1 MVAIGDI
8 FEEMVK
14 HFNPGAAGDMAVSYQ
29 FDISGPNGGKWAMNI
44 ADGKCDLVVG
54 GIDSPS
60 VTIALS
66 DEDWLAIR
74 EGKLNSQ
81 MAFMQGRLKIKGDMN
96 LAMKLQTMF
105 PIS

>member
-1 MVAIGDI
+1 MVQIGDI

-14 HFNPGAAGDMAVSYQ
+14 HFNPGAAGSMAVIYQ
-29 FDISGPNGGKWAMNI
+29 FDISGPNGGKWALKIEN
-44 ADGKCDLVVG
+44 AKCDLVVG
-54 GIDSPS
+54 GVDNPS
-60 VTIALS
+60 VVISLS

-81 MAFMQGRLKIKGDMN
+81 MAFMQGKLKISGDMN
-96 LAMKLQTMF
+96 IAMKLQTMF